1 MNTPAIHPRNIEA
14 FDRYE
19 SLARQTALER
29 AYGMVEFDLDAH
41 IVSVNPLFC
50 NMLGYE
56 PEALVGQSHLLLL
69 PREQHVEHALFWQRV
84 LNGEIHSG
92 EFRRIT
98 REGGTL
104 WIHATY
110 MPITDEKGTL
120 LGVIKLAHDITSG
133 VLAKQRV
140 ELQSRLFDIVV
151 AAHQSFLLDRNLA
164 SACDTVFERLLSVS
178 QSTYGFIGIL
188 QYEEGNPSLYVPSIS
203 NVSWDEQTHA
213 WYEQQRQNR
222 GGLIFSKLDN
232 LFGHVV
238 THNILVCCND
248 LPSHP
253 ASRGVSPRGHPHLDS
268 FLGIPIRHKGEA
280 IGMIALANRP
290 GGFDDALV
298 ALLEPLTTA
307 LGTLIHARNLEDERS
322 RMERVLR
329 FNAEHDFLT
338 KLPNRSSFFSQ
349 ANVVLEHI
357 QRHPAGGEAC
367 CLALID
373 IDFFKQINDEHGH
386 LAGDAVLEELAS
398 LLMQAVRSKDLVAR
412 FGGEEFIMLLRGV
425 GLEEAHVIMERTRQ
439 LVERH
444 HFVYQQQ
451 AITVTISVGLT
462 SYQMGYRRMDDWLQ
476 CVDQRLYEAKRRGR
490 NRVA

>member
-386 LAGDAVLEELAS
+386 LAGDAVLEALAS

-444 HFVYQQQ
+444 HFAYQQQ

-462 SYQMGYRRMDDWLQ
+462 AYQMGYRRMDDWLQ

>member
-1 MNTPAIHPRNIEA
+1 MNTPAIRSRDIDA

-19 SLARQTALER
+19 ALARLTALDR
-29 AYGMVEFDLDAH
+29 TYGMVEFDLDGRM
-41 IVSVNPLFC
+41 VSVNLLFC
-50 NMLGYE
+50 SMFGYA
-56 PEALVGQSHLLLL
+56 PDALVGQSHLLLL
-69 PREQHVEHALFWQRV
+69 PPELHAEYGRFWQGV
-84 LNGEIHSG
+84 LKGEIHSG
-92 EFRRIT
+92 EFRRVMHD
-98 REGGTL
+98 GGTL

-110 MPITDEKGTL
+110 MPITDEAGAL
-120 LGVIKLAHDITSG
+120 LGVIKLAHDITSE

-140 ELQSRLFDIVV
+140 EQQSQLFDIVV

-178 QSTYGFIGIL
+178 QSTYGFIGIV
-188 QYEEGNPSLYVPSIS
+188 QYEEGLPSLYIPSIS
-203 NVSWDEQTHA
+203 NVSWDEATHA

-238 THNILVCCND
+238 THNTLVCCND

-290 GGFDDALV
+290 GGFDETLV
-298 ALLEPLTTA
+298 SLLEPLTTA

-322 RMERVLR
+322 HMERVLR

-349 ANVVLEHI
+349 ANVLLEHI
-357 QRHPAGGEAC
+357 QRHPAEGEAC

-386 LAGDAVLEELAS
+386 LAGDAVLEELAR
-398 LLMQAVRSKDLVAR
+398 LLMQAVRSQDLVAR
-412 FGGEEFIMLLRGV
+412 FGGEEFIMLLRGTT
-425 GLEEAHVIMERTRQ
+425 LEEARAIMERIRQ
-439 LVERH
+439 LVEQH
-444 HFVYQQQ
+444 SFLYQHQT
-451 AITVTISVGLT
+451 ITVTISLGLT
-462 SYQMGYRRMDDWLQ
+462 PYQMSYRCMDDWLL
-476 CVDQRLYEAKRRGR
+476 CVDQRLYEAKRQGR
-490 NRVA
+490 NRIA

>member
-1 MNTPAIHPRNIEA
+1 
-14 FDRYE
+14 
-19 SLARQTALER
+19 
-29 AYGMVEFDLDAH
+29 
-41 IVSVNPLFC
+41 
-50 NMLGYE
+50 
-56 PEALVGQSHLLLL
+56 
-69 PREQHVEHALFWQRV
+69 
-84 LNGEIHSG
+84 
-92 EFRRIT
+92 
-98 REGGTL
+98 
-104 WIHATY
+104 
-110 MPITDEKGTL
+110 
-120 LGVIKLAHDITSG
+120 
-133 VLAKQRV
+133 
-140 ELQSRLFDIVV
+140 
-151 AAHQSFLLDRNLA
+151 
-164 SACDTVFERLLSVS
+164 
-178 QSTYGFIGIL
+178 
-188 QYEEGNPSLYVPSIS
+188 
-203 NVSWDEQTHA
+203 
-213 WYEQQRQNR
+213 
-222 GGLIFSKLDN
+222 
-232 LFGHVV
+232 
-238 THNILVCCND
+238 
-248 LPSHP
+248 
-253 ASRGVSPRGHPHLDS
+253 
-268 FLGIPIRHKGEA
+268 
-280 IGMIALANRP
+280 MIALANRP

-425 GLEEAHVIMERTRQ
+425 GLEEAHAIMERTRQ

>member
-1 MNTPAIHPRNIEA
+1 MNTPAIRDRDVEA

-19 SLARQTALER
+19 SQARQTAVER
-29 AYGMVEFDLDAH
+29 AYGMVEFDHDAR

-50 NMLGYE
+50 DMLGYE
-56 PEALVGQSHLLLL
+56 PEALIGQSHLMLL
-69 PREQHVEHALFWQRV
+69 PVELHVEHPFFWQGV

-98 REGGTL
+98 RDGGTL

-110 MPITDEKGTL
+110 MPITDGTGTL

-178 QSTYGFIGIL
+178 QSSYGFIGIL

-238 THNILVCCND
+238 THNTLVCCND

-253 ASRGVSPRGHPHLDS
+253 ASRGVSPPVV
-268 FLGIPIRHKGEA
+268 IRTWRA
-280 IGMIALANRP
+280 SSAFPSATR
-290 GGFDDALV
+290 
-298 ALLEPLTTA
+298 
-307 LGTLIHARNLEDERS
+307 ER
-322 RMERVLR
+322 
-329 FNAEHDFLT
+329 
-338 KLPNRSSFFSQ
+338 RS
-349 ANVVLEHI
+349 A
-357 QRHPAGGEAC
+357 
-367 CLALID
+367 
-373 IDFFKQINDEHGH
+373 
-386 LAGDAVLEELAS
+386 
-398 LLMQAVRSKDLVAR
+398 
-412 FGGEEFIMLLRGV
+412 
-425 GLEEAHVIMERTRQ
+425 
-439 LVERH
+439 
-444 HFVYQQQ
+444 
-451 AITVTISVGLT
+451 
-462 SYQMGYRRMDDWLQ
+462 
-476 CVDQRLYEAKRRGR
+476 
-490 NRVA
+490 